1 MIVETCI
8 ACMPFPIE
16 RKSLRL
22 SQGAWAE
29 GAIGAAPRL
38 MNCVTDL
45 PLCTPEEWTSL
56 RDEVAYELWCQ
67 EQEGQ
72 AFTLVSARI
81 TTDGRIER
89 HNLISS
95 LVNPIPFPFRPIV
108 GHQTLTFDMKQS
120 WPIHGDCTRQ
130 QPMTNRT
137 TVLQPHGLVGALVV
151 TGSQWAEPLAPR
163 GVRVHSSVKVEVNLK
178 PLWVGKT
185 IAHLVLRRAESR
197 MKALPEDTQL
207 YLAHRKSA
215 EGRRNVLEMGSWS
228 GAAVKS
234 AGPGGSEET
243 RDESQESD
251 AGGAADEG
259 GSAMISM
266 MWSSH
271 DDDDGGLAMEAS
283 GEAMA
288 AAAMGMKFPAVV
300 LAALGHEQRAEE
312 CLAAAAAAAA
322 DAADAADADAASAA
336 KPTCKKKSLV
346 SKASATIGSLLSP
359 RGERKPKLEPPATVA
374 AATVDGAPNSSIPAS
389 TSAGHQT
396 INPTSRLTPASAAPP
411 SSTRA
416 PPGDSPAAPPGAP
429 ACTPFNDDGSLY
441 AEAVGEYVVAI
452 RWPSLAKVG
461 AVEDEGLRRDYAR
474 AVEFLRQRRTPYGL
488 LHDLRAVRSIEKLSP
503 IAQGLLDDALELRR
517 TGLMLRVAV
526 LHSVGGVVG
535 HAYIPLL
542 LKLSPIHPAI
552 AFRPEQAEEALRWVA
567 DEDRPRMAT
576 SMHGTED
583 GKAHDGF
590 AGIQSAWQKRVAE
603 PVQEFGQ
610 SLAKAIENAPVA
622 FERHVAEPVQEFSQ
636 NLAKGVSEHVTEPVH
651 EFGQNF
657 AKGMDEHVAK
667 PVRNFSGEVGE
678 GLEKFV
684 RELAPKPVPE
694 ADLERLVRRA
704 SAVLVSSAPGTA
716 EELTVAKF
724 SASATNPE
732 KVTLS
737 FHGPVTL
744 ASAGLVSTEDAK
756 IGAIVQVFWAE
767 GIWYDA
773 TIVDVVRREDGSV
786 DVKLHYKGFGKRFD
800 DWQPL
805 HEGSV
810 RWPVTGYDLSRD
822 GKPTSQIAPLHGH
835 ARPPP

>member
-1 MIVETCI
+1 M
-8 ACMPFPIE
+8 
-16 RKSLRL
+16 S
-22 SQGAWAE
+22 
-29 GAIGAAPRL
+29 
-38 MNCVTDL
+38 MNCVTDI
-45 PLCTPEEWTSL
+45 PNCSPEEWTSL

-72 AFTLVSARI
+72 AFTLVSARL

-108 GHQTLTFDMKQS
+108 GHGTLTFDMKQS

-151 TGSQWAEPLAPR
+151 TGSQWAEPLAPS

-215 EGRRNVLEMGSWS
+215 EGRSNVLEMGSWS

-251 AGGAADEG
+251 VEGAADVD
-259 GSAMISM
+259 GSAMTWT
-266 MWSSH
+266 WSSH
-271 DDDDGGLAMEAS
+271 DDDDGGLAAEAS

-288 AAAMGMKFPAVV
+288 AAAMGMGFPAVV
-300 LAALGHEQRAEE
+300 LAALEQRAEE
-312 CLAAAAAAAA
+312 CLAAAAPDAAGADA
-322 DAADAADADAASAA
+322 DAAAASAA
-336 KPTCKKKSLV
+336 KPKPKKKSLA

-359 RGERKPKLEPPATVA
+359 RGERKPTLEPPATVA
-374 AATVDGAPNSSIPAS
+374 AATVDAPYSSTPAS
-389 TSAGHQT
+389 TSAAHPT
-396 INPTSRLTPASAAPP
+396 ISPTSRLPPGSAAP
-411 SSTRA
+411 SS
-416 PPGDSPAAPPGAP
+416 SSCAPPGAP
-429 ACTPFNDDGSLY
+429 PAAPPRAPPPDPAKENVSRSLPSLDDGSLY
-441 AEAVGEYVVAI
+441 AEAVGLYVVAI
-452 RWPSLAKVG
+452 RWPSLAKVE

-474 AVEFLRQRRTPYGL
+474 VVEFLRQRRTPYGL
-488 LHDLRAVRSIEKLSP
+488 LHDLREVRSIEKLSP
-503 IAQGLLDDALELRR
+503 IAQGLLDDALELQR

-535 HAYIPLL
+535 NAYIPLL

-552 AFRPEQAEEALRWVA
+552 AFRTEQAEEALRWVA
-567 DEDRPRMAT
+567 DEDRQRMAT

-590 AGIQSAWQKRVAE
+590 AGIQSAWQKRIAE
-603 PVQEFGQ
+603 PVQGFGQ

-651 EFGQNF
+651 EFGQSF

-684 RELAPKPVPE
+684 RELAPKPVPA
-694 ADLERLVRRA
+694 ADLERLVRQA

-716 EELTVAKF
+716 KEPAVAIF
-724 SASATNPE
+724 PASATTPE
-732 KVTLS
+732 KATLS
-737 FHGPVTL
+737 FHGPTTL
-744 ASAGLVSTEDAK
+744 ASAGLVSAEDAK

-773 TIVDVVRREDGSV
+773 TIVDVARGEDGSV
-786 DVKLHYKGFGKRFD
+786 DVKLHYKGFGKRYD

-810 RWPVTGYDLSRD
+810 RWPLTGYDLSRD
-822 GKPTSQIAPLHGH
+822 GESTSVKSLLSIDGRASSSLTFM
-835 ARPPP
+835 